1 MDKQH
6 FLSLLYLLGI
16 SPILFAMSGTFS
28 GNSQWFLFGI
38 FNIIALLL
46 FALLAS
52 KASMQKKSV
61 WLAVVGGLLLLGVV
75 GSGLYKLGS
84 GASDWLYNKA
94 LAPQEH
100 TQTQTQDIQPEET
113 PSQQSEETLSWDLH
127 TGAILTHTGEIQTH
141 DDQALPD
148 YPASSGTNTPTVT
161 GDTFGVNE
169 AQPSTT
175 PTSTT
180 ETTYTTV
187 LPAQGNLN
195 YAQVIPYLV
204 NTYKLKN
211 SSGKSYNFTNITKS
225 NVLYAPFNIAASKAM
240 IGEKINPASKVS
252 CNTYLVLKGM
262 AAGWD
267 VNYTG
272 TPQAAYRAKAGELNQ
287 VNGCKDGAFVTKTT
301 L

>member
-1 MDKQH
+1 M
-6 FLSLLYLLGI
+6 
-16 SPILFAMSGTFS
+16 
-28 GNSQWFLFGI
+28 
-38 FNIIALLL
+38 
-46 FALLAS
+46 
-52 KASMQKKSV
+52 
-61 WLAVVGGLLLLGVV
+61 GGLLLLGVV

-94 LAPQEH
+94 LAPQEM
-100 TQTQTQDIQPEET
+100 TQTGSQDALSSGQTTQ
-113 PSQQSEETLSWDLH
+113 LSGELFSGDNT
-127 TGAILTHTGEIQTH
+127 TGTITTSTGEVSLQK
-141 DDQALPD
+141 DQAIPD
-148 YPASSGTNTPTVT
+148 YPVTSGTTAPTNT
-161 GDTFGVNE
+161 GDTFGVTQSQE
-169 AQPSTT
+169 ATTTT
-175 PTSTT
+175 PSQT

-204 NTYKLKN
+204 NTYKLTN
-211 SSGKSYNFTNITKS
+211 TSGKSYNFTNITKS